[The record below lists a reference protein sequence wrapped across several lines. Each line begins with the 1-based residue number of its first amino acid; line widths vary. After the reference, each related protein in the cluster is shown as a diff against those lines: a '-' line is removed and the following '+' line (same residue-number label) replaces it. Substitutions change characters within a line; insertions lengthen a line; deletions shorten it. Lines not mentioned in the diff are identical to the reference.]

1 MTSTPTIGGA
11 VQGSGPDGS
20 ELDQSSQDI
29 SAAIIA
35 MMRQL
40 NGIKSRI
47 ATSPN
52 GEHSPLFLLFQ
63 LAHQGPRRASDLA
76 EQLCAD
82 PSTVSRQVAWLVKEQ
97 LIERR
102 ADPDDGRASI
112 LVPTDKG
119 LATVKEHTAR
129 RGATMQ
135 PVIADWPEQDRAD
148 FLRLITKYTE
158 GIEAHREQII
168 QAMLRHHGKES

>member
-1 MTSTPTIGGA
+1 M
-11 VQGSGPDGS
+11 
-20 ELDQSSQDI
+20 L
-29 SAAIIA
+29 A

-47 ATSPN
+47 AASPN
-52 GEHSPLFLLFQ
+52 GENSPLLLLFK

-76 EQLCAD
+76 EQMCAD
-82 PSTVSRQVAWLVKEQ
+82 PSTVSRQVGWLVKER
-97 LIERR
+97 LVERR

-112 LVPTDKG
+112 LVPTDRG
-119 LATVKEHTAR
+119 LSTIREHTTR
-129 RGATMQ
+129 RGITMQ
-135 PVIADWPEQDRAD
+135 PVIADWPQQDRDD

-158 GIEAHREQII
+158 GVEAHREQII